1 MVKSGYQKNIIDG
14 LNMFDCG
21 CKFEIKDGQPI
32 VDFDLDKINL
42 DCKLTWDL
50 IGSGKTIGLFQIDS
64 PLGQM
69 MSKRLKPENIHH
81 LAALIAIMRPS
92 CLHGLLNDGK
102 SIANHFID
110 RKNNLEPSICNYPAL
125 IPILKD
131 TYNLL
136 IFQEQTIKIGQ
147 EIAGMDLATAD
158 YLLRTGIGKK
168 KADILVKAKKVFL
181 EGCQKVGKVSDNE
194 AKEIWEWI
202 FSAARY
208 QFNASHSYG
217 YAMTTYITA
226 LSKAHFPLRFFKSWL
241 NHSIDKM
248 KPLDEV
254 RNLVNDA
261 RSFDIQ
267 VNNPDLRLKN
277 DKFIIKDGQIYFGLQ
292 YIKGVGNSAFKSL
305 WTIIDAI
312 SQKQDIEHL
321 SWCKML
327 CIALLR
333 SNRAVIKHLIAVGAL
348 DYLKIARER
357 LLFEHDIALKFS
369 KKELEWITSN
379 VDLQQHTSIKT
390 VIEHILTLPT
400 GKNQP
405 IANKNRKNIINNL
418 LLTLVKT
425 PFSVIDN
432 IDRICALESSYLG
445 VSLKFHKTDSSNKDI
460 CDTTCKEI
468 KEGKRGKLTILVEI
482 LKINEIISKKS
493 NKKMCFLSVEDST
506 ETLENIVLFEK
517 SLERFK
523 HKLFVGNVLLLSGY
537 ISKFNSFIIQDCQN
551 A

>member
-1 MVKSGYQKNIIDG
+1 MEKNGYQKYIIAG

-21 CKFEIKDGQPI
+21 CKFEIKNGQPI
-32 VDFDLDKINL
+32 IDFDLNKINL

-69 MSKRLKPENIHH
+69 MSKKLKPENIHH
-81 LAALIAIMRPS
+81 LAALIAILRPS
-92 CLHGLLNDGK
+92 CLQGVLDDGK

-110 RKNNLEPSICNYPAL
+110 RKNNLEPSMCKYQAL
-125 IPILKD
+125 ASILKD

-136 IFQEQTIKIGQ
+136 IFQEQTIQIGQ

-158 YLLRTGIGKK
+158 ELLRKGIGKK
-168 KADILVKAKKVFL
+168 KADILTKAKQVFL
-181 EGCQKVGKVSDNE
+181 EGCYKVGKVSDNE

-217 YAMTTYITA
+217 YAMTTYTTA
-226 LSKAHFPLRFFKSWL
+226 LVKAHFPLRFFKSWL

-248 KPLDEV
+248 KPLDEIK
-254 RNLVNDA
+254 NLVNDA

-292 YIKGVGNSAFKSL
+292 YIKGVGESAFNTL
-305 WTIIDAI
+305 VALVDAI
-312 SQKQDIEHL
+312 SQNQDLEHL

-327 CIALLR
+327 CMVLLR
-333 SNRAVIKHLIAVGAL
+333 ANRAVVKHLIAVGAL

-369 KKELEWITSN
+369 KKEIEWIICN
-379 VDLQQHTSIKT
+379 INLQQHTSIET
-390 VIEHILTLPT
+390 VISHILTLPT

-418 LLTLVKT
+418 LLTLVKL

-445 VSLKFHKTDSSNKDI
+445 VPLKFHKTDSSDKGI
-460 CDTTCKEI
+460 CDTTCREI
-468 KEGKRGKLTILVEI
+468 QEGKRGKLTILAEI
-482 LKINEIISKKS
+482 LKINETVSKKS

-506 ETLENIVLFEK
+506 GTLENIVLFEE
-517 SLERFK
+517 SLERFRNN
-523 HKLFVGNVLLLSGY
+523 LFMGNVVLLSGY
-537 ISKFNSFIIQDCQN
+537 ISKFNSLVVQNCQN